1 MINNITFNGI
11 FNTPNSN
18 KISFRAKSLSNDS
31 FIKSEETKKPE
42 DNEFIKWAKANNFKE
57 KGIKAAL
64 SEENLLGKGFS
75 HSVYQIPNNDDY
87 VLRVSRGCLDLKDV
101 DFSKYKLI
109 DTEDKN
115 LTNNYGQEIALFRAD
130 NFEMPTVAVLR
141 KQNGISNGNPPPS
154 AIHYE
159 NGNLRE
165 DELPYETTERK
176 EHYAKCLQFLADAPI
191 EAYYSLMDKFS
202 ELDCAG
208 YKFDY
213 YNPNN
218 FLLDKEKGT
227 IEIIDLD
234 KMSKPY
240 ENDLGNALWALT
252 DIEYLN
258 TYLTDSYNE
267 NDPKISDEDKT
278 RAIKNTLVVIDK
290 YTKAMQKKGKK
301 FSQNGYEFTVHLLG
315 SFPMSIF
322 LQTNSQSE
330 KIEKLRNMGLID

>member
-1 MINNITFNGI
+1 MINNISFNGI
-11 FNTPNSN
+11 FNIQNNN
-18 KISFRAKSLSNDS
+18 KISFRAKSLPNDT
-31 FIKSEETKKPE
+31 FEKSSSPLK
-42 DNEFIKWAKANNFKE
+42 DNEFIKWAKENNFLSC
-57 KGIKAAL
+57 GIKASL
-64 SEENLLGKGFS
+64 VDENLLGKGFS
-75 HSVYQIPNNDDY
+75 HSVYKIPNNDDY
-87 VLRVSRGCLDLKDV
+87 VLRVSRNYFDPKEV
-101 DFSKYKLI
+101 DFSQYKI
-109 DTEDKN
+109 KDTEDKSLKSN
-115 LTNNYGQEIALFRAD
+115 FGQEVAKIEADDFR
-130 NFEMPTVAVLR
+130 MPSISVLR
-141 KQNGISNGNPPPS
+141 KQTGTSNGNPPPS

-159 NGNLRE
+159 NGELRE
-165 DELPYETTERK
+165 GELRYEAIERK
-176 EHYAKCLQFLADAPI
+176 EHYANSLQFLADAPI
-191 EAYYSLMDKFS
+191 EAYDSLMDKFS
-202 ELDCAG
+202 ELDEAG

-252 DIEYLN
+252 NIEYLN

-267 NDPKISDEDKT
+267 NDPKISDEDKN
-278 RAIKNTLVVIDK
+278 RAIKNTLNVIDK